1 MILRSMDAP
10 IDDTQ
15 VLEAQLVAGRPRFAG
30 GLDGLRDRVLAGIST
45 RGPRMVGRYRL
56 GRAIGSGAFG
66 TVYEA
71 DDPEL
76 QRKVAVKL
84 FAPSA
89 AAQTERVL
97 REARMLAT
105 LSSPNIVHVFE
116 VGTVDDPTAAPY
128 LVMEL
133 VEGPTLRAHLAEAPR
148 PWRETVDVVMAAARG
163 LAAAHACGVVHRD
176 VKPDN
181 IILATDGR
189 PRVVDFGLA
198 RAVADDTENSH
209 ASLSDD
215 QEPTLTP
222 AGHVLGT
229 PAYMAP
235 EAFTGPCTPRSDQ
248 YSLCVTLFE
257 ALFGARPFQVRST
270 DELMRKVGETDAVV
284 PRDRRGVPP
293 AVIAVV
299 MRGLRRDPMLRHR
312 DLDAF
317 VVALE
322 RAQRSR
328 HIVPMLCVGAAGVL
342 GVVAIASGSA
352 QQSCITSDAVWTRL
366 QQRDVAVAAWQAEYA
381 ARWRSTEQTLCAAA
395 GDAAMPAASR
405 HCLDRRLGEV
415 AAVNELIATLDA
427 DARAQ
432 LDDPFAE
439 LPKPEECVT
448 AAGSD
453 APAHIVVDAP
463 AVARL
468 EDALAQMRA
477 RVSLAQPGEA
487 LGISTG
493 LLTEARAVGYAP
505 LVVEIGYAHARL
517 LLVTSQ
523 YAEAAAAF
531 EQTFHAAQAAGIDR
545 EAARAAS
552 ELLRAHAGYL
562 GDARAARRWAE
573 HAQSSFARVDTD
585 PTSHGVYAEGLAAL
599 LFQEGDAAGS
609 AEALRDAIAAAG
621 DRGDARDGMTG
632 GLHNRLSVVLLQ
644 LDRPAEAAIAS
655 AEAAAIFEASNGS
668 ETPPRAS
675 ALSNEGL
682 ALGRLG
688 RHEEALALH
697 REALAIREATL
708 AADHLDLAAS
718 LGNMAEALGQLGRDD
733 EALGYIDRA
742 LVLFE
747 RKLGPEHP
755 NIAIGLDIRG
765 RIQAR
770 GDTAARALARED
782 FARGARI
789 YEAAGHETEAAEL
802 RERAASPL
810 GGQVP

>member
-1 MILRSMDAP
+1 MILRSMDGTKG
-10 IDDTQ
+10 DTR

-30 GLDGLRDRVLAGIST
+30 ELGDLRDRVLAGIST
-45 RGPRMVGRYRL
+45 RGPRKVGRYRL

-76 QRKVAVKL
+76 QRKVAIKL

-89 AAQTERVL
+89 AAQSERVL
-97 REARMLAT
+97 REARTLAT
-105 LSSPNIVHVFE
+105 LTSDNVVHVFE
-116 VGTVDDPTAAPY
+116 VGTLDDATASPY

-133 VEGPTLRAHLAEAPR
+133 VDGPTLRAHLAAAPR
-148 PWRETVDVVMAAARG
+148 PWREMVTVVIAAARG
-163 LAAAHACGVVHRD
+163 LAAAHRCGVVHRD

-198 RAVADDTENSH
+198 RAVGDDTENSH

-257 ALFGARPFQVRST
+257 ALFGVRPFHVRST
-270 DELMRKVGETDAVV
+270 DELMRKVGEEDAVV

-293 AVIAVV
+293 AVITIV
-299 MRGLRRDPMLRHR
+299 MRGLSRDPAMRHR
-312 DLDAF
+312 DLDAL

-328 HIVPMLCVGAAGVL
+328 RIVPVVLGAAGVL
-342 GVVAIASGSA
+342 GVLAIAVGSA
-352 QQSCITSDAVWTRL
+352 SPPGCITSDAVWTRPD
-366 QQRDVAVAAWQAEYA
+366 DVTLAAWQAEYA
-381 ARWRSTEQTLCAAA
+381 ARWHSTEQTLCAAA

-415 AAVNELIATLDA
+415 AAVGELVATLDPE
-427 DARAQ
+427 ARAQ
-432 LDDPFAE
+432 LDDPFAT
-439 LPKPEECVT
+439 LPPPEECGSPV
-448 AAGSD
+448 AGDTPS
-453 APAHIVVDAP
+453 HVIVDAP

-468 EDALAQMRA
+468 EDSLAQLRA
-477 RVSLAQPGEA
+477 RMSLAQPA
-487 LGISTG
+487 LGLAISTG
-493 LLTEARAVGYAP
+493 LLAEARAVGYAP
-505 LVVEIGYAHARL
+505 LVVEIAYAHARL
-517 LLVTSQ
+517 LLLTAQ
-523 YAEAAAAF
+523 YGEAVDAF
-531 EQTFHAAQAAGIDR
+531 EQTFHAAQAAGLDR

-552 ELLRAHAGYL
+552 ELLRAHAGFT
-562 GDARAARRWAE
+562 GDARAARQWAE
-573 HAQSSFARVDTD
+573 HAQTSFARAGTD
-585 PTSHGVYAEGLAAL
+585 PLGHGVYAEGLAAL
-599 LFQEGDAAGS
+599 LLQEGDAAAA
-609 AEALRDAIAAAG
+609 AEALRDAIAAAD

-632 GLHNRLSVVLLQ
+632 GLHNRLSVVLIQ

-668 ETPPRAS
+668 DSPPRAS

-682 ALGRLG
+682 ALGQLG
-688 RHEEALALH
+688 RHEEALARH

-708 AADHLDLAAS
+708 AADHLDLGAS
-718 LGNMAEALGQLGRDD
+718 LGNMAEALEQLGRHE
-733 EALGYIDRA
+733 EALGYIADA

-747 RKLGPEHP
+747 KELGPDHP

-765 RIQAR
+765 RIRAHGDAGDRAR
-770 GDTAARALARED
+770 ARED
-782 FARGARI
+782 FARAARI
-789 YEAAGHETEAAEL
+789 YDAAGHADAAAEQ
-802 RERAASPL
+802 RARGDAL
-810 GGQVP
+810 GKRLP